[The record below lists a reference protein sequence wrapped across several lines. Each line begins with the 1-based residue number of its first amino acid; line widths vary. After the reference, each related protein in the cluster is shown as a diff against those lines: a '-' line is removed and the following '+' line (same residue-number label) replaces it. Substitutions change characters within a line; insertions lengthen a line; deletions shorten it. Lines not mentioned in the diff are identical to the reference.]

1 MRIFLTGG
9 NGFFGS
15 RLVERLMQGG
25 GGHELVLLVRAGREA
40 NVPSHAGVSTV
51 TGDLTDPSSYEQA
64 LDGCDAVIHTA
75 ALVSTWVRDRSLFDR
90 INVRGT
96 LELIEKA
103 TARGVGRI
111 LYVSSFLALP
121 SSPDGSPLD
130 ESSPARRPVH
140 YNDYERTKYTA
151 NIRVA
156 QLVAGG
162 APVVTL
168 YPTIMYGPGPLTSG
182 NLVAGMLIDQMR
194 GRLPARLGDGSQIW
208 NFVFADD
215 VAEGVALAL
224 DKAEPGERFI
234 LGGENFSLGAFFDL
248 MGQVTG
254 KKPPRLALPWKVA
267 RVAGAAE
274 ELLAW
279 LTGRTPQTT
288 RGVIDIFRQ
297 NWVFSS
303 AHAESKLGYAP
314 RALCDGL
321 ERTVEWIRR
330 EGLAR

>member
-1 MRIFLTGG
+1 MKIFLTGG
-9 NGFFGS
+9 NGFLGS
-15 RLVERLMQGG
+15 RLVDRLMRFS
-25 GGHELVLLVRAGREA
+25 GHELVLLVRDGREA
-40 NVPSHAGVSTV
+40 NVPSHAGLSTV
-51 TGDLTDPSSYEQA
+51 TGDLTDPASYEAA
-64 LDGCDAVIHTA
+64 LEGCDAVIHTA
-75 ALVSTWVRDRSLFDR
+75 AVVSTWVRDRSLFDKV
-90 INVRGT
+90 NVRGT

-103 TARGVGRI
+103 TARGVSKI

-121 SSPDGSPLD
+121 PSPDSSPLD
-130 ESSPARRPVH
+130 ELSPVERTAH

-156 QLVAGG
+156 ALVAGG

-168 YPTIMYGPGPLTSG
+168 YPTVMYGPGPLTAG
-182 NLVAGMLIDQMR
+182 NLVAGMLIDHMR
-194 GRLPARLGDGSQIW
+194 GRLPARLGDGSQTW

-215 VAEGVALAL
+215 VADGVALAL
-224 DKAEPGERFI
+224 DKAKAGERFI
-234 LGGENFSLGAFFDL
+234 LGGENITLSTFFEI
-248 MGQVTG
+248 MGKVTD
-254 KKPPRLALPWKVA
+254 KTPPRLALPWKVA

-297 NWVFSS
+297 SWAFSS
-303 AHAESKLGYAP
+303 ARAMERLDYAP
-314 RALCDGL
+314 RTFAEGL
-321 ERTVEWIRR
+321 ESTVEWIRR